1 VSIEA
6 VRIGGIP
13 VGGGAPLALIA
24 GPCVIE
30 SEALVLETAAAL
42 RDIAARLGMPL
53 VFKSSYDK
61 ANRTSG
67 KTYRGPGIKDGL
79 RILAKVKKETGLRVL
94 TDVHSPEE
102 AKAAAKVVDVLQI
115 PAMLCRQ
122 TDLVVAAAK
131 TGRSVNIKKGQFM
144 DPWSMKNI
152 LEKATS
158 TGNKD
163 VMLCER
169 GATFG
174 YQNLVVDMRSIPIM
188 KSFGCKVV
196 MDAGHA
202 VQQPGGLGNAS
213 GGMRDM
219 IPVIARCGVAA
230 GADGLF
236 IEVHENPDKGP
247 SDGPNMLKLADLP
260 ALLREVVAIRKA
272 LTPSRGR

>member
-1 VSIEA
+1 M
-6 VRIGGIP
+6 VRFFFIG
-13 VGGGAPLALIA
+13 

-30 SEALVLETAAAL
+30 GESHAL
-42 RDIAARLGMPL
+42 RHAKAIAAICRDLGID
-53 VFKSSYDK
+53 FIYKSSYDK

-67 KTYRGPGIKDGL
+67 RTFRGPGIKAGL
-79 RILAKVKKETGLRVL
+79 KILAKVKKMLGLRVL
-94 TDVHSPEE
+94 TDVHTPEDARE
-102 AKAAAKVVDVLQI
+102 AARVVDVLQI

-131 TGRSVNIKKGQFM
+131 TRRTVNIKKGQFM

-158 TGNKD
+158 TGNRD
-163 VMLCER
+163 IMLTER

-174 YQNLVVDMRSIPIM
+174 YQNLVVDMRAIPVM
-188 KSFGCKVV
+188 KSFGCPVV

-219 IPVIARCGVAA
+219 IPVLARAGVAA

-236 IEVHENPDKGP
+236 IEVHEDPDKGP

-260 ALLREVVAIRKA
+260 KLLRQVLAIRRA
-272 LTPSRGR
+272 LEDGA

>member
-1 VSIEA
+1 MTPFLF
-6 VRIGGIP
+6 IG
-13 VGGGAPLALIA
+13 

-30 SEALVLETAAAL
+30 SEAHAL
-42 RDIAARLGMPL
+42 RHARAISEICRDLGIDY
-53 VFKSSYDK
+53 VYKSSYDK

-67 KTYRGPGIKDGL
+67 KTYRGPGLKEGL
-79 RILAKVKKETGLRVL
+79 RILGKVKKLGLRVL

-102 AKAAAKVVDVLQI
+102 ARVAARTVDILQI

-122 TDLVVAAAK
+122 TDLVLSAAR
-131 TGRSVNIKKGQFM
+131 TGRTVNIKKGQFM

-158 TGNKD
+158 TGNRD
-163 VMLCER
+163 ILLTER
-169 GATFG
+169 GTTFG

-188 KSFGCKVV
+188 RSFGCRVL

-213 GGMRDM
+213 GGMREM
-219 IPVIARCGVAA
+219 IPILARCGTAA

-236 IEVHENPDKGP
+236 IEVHEDPDRGP
-247 SDGPNMLKLADLP
+247 SDGPNMLRLNDLP
-260 ALLREVVAIRKA
+260 ALLREVMAIRRA
-272 LTPSRGR
+272 VAPV

>member
-1 VSIEA
+1 MSGFFF
-6 VRIGGIP
+6 IG
-13 VGGGAPLALIA
+13 

-30 SEALVLETAAAL
+30 SEAHAL
-42 RDIAARLGMPL
+42 RHAKAIAEICADVR
-53 VFKSSYDK
+53 VDYIYKSSYDK

-67 KTYRGPGIKDGL
+67 KTYRGPGLKDGL
-79 RILAKVKKETGLRVL
+79 RILAKVKKQTGLRVL

-102 AKAAAKVVDVLQI
+102 AKTAAKVVDVLQI

-131 TGRSVNIKKGQFM
+131 TGRTVNIKKGQFM
-144 DPWSMKNI
+144 DPWAMRNI

-188 KSFGCKVV
+188 KSFGCRVV

-236 IEVHENPDKGP
+236 IEVHENPDQGP
-247 SDGPNMLKLADLP
+247 SDGPNMLRLADLP
-260 ALLREVVAIRKA
+260 ALLRDVVAIRKA
-272 LTPSRGR
+272 LTPSKGR

>member
-1 VSIEA
+1 MTQFFF
-6 VRIGGIP
+6 IG
-13 VGGGAPLALIA
+13 

-30 SEALVLETAAAL
+30 SGAHAIRHAKAISEIC
-42 RDIAARLGMPL
+42 RDAGVDFIY
-53 VFKSSYDK
+53 KSSYDK

-67 KTYRGPGIKDGL
+67 KTYRGPGLKEGL
-79 RILAKVKKETGLRVL
+79 KILAGVKKLGLRVL
-94 TDVHSPEE
+94 TDVHSPGE

-131 TGRSVNIKKGQFM
+131 TGRTVNIKKGQFM

-163 VMLCER
+163 VMLTER
-169 GATFG
+169 GASFG
-174 YQNLVVDMRSIPIM
+174 YRNLVVDMRAIPIM
-188 KSFGCKVV
+188 KSFGCRVV

-219 IPVIARCGVAA
+219 IPVLARCGVAA

-260 ALLREVVAIRKA
+260 ALLRDVVAIRRA
-272 LTPSRGR
+272 LTPA

>member
-1 VSIEA
+1 MDFFF
-6 VRIGGIP
+6 IG
-13 VGGGAPLALIA
+13 

-30 SEALVLETAAAL
+30 SEAHAIRHAKAIAEIC
-42 RDIAARLGMPL
+42 RDAGVGFIY
-53 VFKSSYDK
+53 KSSYDK

-67 KTYRGPGIKDGL
+67 KTYRGPGLKEGL
-79 RILAKVKKETGLRVL
+79 RILGRVKKLGLRVL

-122 TDLVVAAAK
+122 TDLVQAAAN
-131 TGRSVNIKKGQFM
+131 TGRTLNIKKGQFM

-163 VMLCER
+163 VWLTER

-174 YQNLVVDMRSIPIM
+174 YQNLVVDMRAIPIM
-188 KSFGCKVV
+188 KSFGCPVV

-202 VQQPGGLGNAS
+202 VQQPGGLGHAS
-213 GGMRDM
+213 GGMREM

-247 SDGPNMLKLADLP
+247 SDGPNMLRLSDLP
-260 ALLREVVAIRKA
+260 ALLREVVAIRRA
-272 LTPSRGR
+272 LTRA

>member
-1 VSIEA
+1 MDFFF
-6 VRIGGIP
+6 IG
-13 VGGGAPLALIA
+13 

-30 SEALVLETAAAL
+30 SEAHAIRHAKAIAEIC
-42 RDIAARLGMPL
+42 RDAGVDFIY
-53 VFKSSYDK
+53 KSSYDK

-67 KTYRGPGIKDGL
+67 KTYRGPGLKEGL
-79 RILAKVKKETGLRVL
+79 RILGQVKKLGLRVL
-94 TDVHSPEE
+94 TDVHSPGE

-122 TDLVVAAAK
+122 TDLVQAAAR
-131 TGRSVNIKKGQFM
+131 TGRTVNIKKGQFM

-163 VMLCER
+163 VWLTER

-174 YQNLVVDMRSIPIM
+174 YQNLVVDMRAIPIM
-188 KSFGCKVV
+188 KSFGCPVV

-213 GGMRDM
+213 GGMRTM
-219 IPVIARCGVAA
+219 IPVIARCGTAA

-247 SDGPNMLKLADLP
+247 SDGPNMLRLSDLP
-260 ALLREVVAIRKA
+260 ALLREAVAIRRA
-272 LTPSRGR
+272 LTRA

>member
-1 VSIEA
+1 MNFFF
-6 VRIGGIP
+6 IG
-13 VGGGAPLALIA
+13 

-30 SEALVLETAAAL
+30 SEAHAL
-42 RDIAARLGMPL
+42 RHAKAISEICRDAGVDYI
-53 VFKSSYDK
+53 FKSSYDK

-67 KTYRGPGIKDGL
+67 KTYRGPGLREGL
-79 RILAKVKKETGLRVL
+79 RILGKVKKLGLRVL
-94 TDVHSPEE
+94 TDVHSPQE
-102 AKAAAKVVDVLQI
+102 ANAAARVVDVLQI

-131 TGRSVNIKKGQFM
+131 TGRTVNIKKGQFM

-158 TGNKD
+158 TGNRD
-163 VMLCER
+163 VMLTER
-169 GATFG
+169 GASFG
-174 YQNLVVDMRSIPIM
+174 YRNLVVDMRAIPIM
-188 KSFGCKVV
+188 KSFGCPVV

-219 IPVIARCGVAA
+219 IPVLARAGVAA

-236 IEVHENPDKGP
+236 IEVHENPDRGP
-247 SDGPNMLKLADLP
+247 SDGPNMLRLSDLP
-260 ALLREVVAIRKA
+260 ELLRVVVAIRRA
-272 LTPSRGR
+272 LTQA

>member
-1 VSIEA
+1 MTDFFF
-6 VRIGGIP
+6 IG
-13 VGGGAPLALIA
+13 

-30 SEALVLETAAAL
+30 SEAHAL
-42 RDIAARLGMPL
+42 RHANAISDACRAAG
-53 VFKSSYDK
+53 VEYIYKSSFDK

-67 KTYRGPGIKDGL
+67 KTYRGPGLKDGL

-131 TGRSVNIKKGQFM
+131 TGRTVNIKKGQFM
-144 DPWSMKNI
+144 DPWAMRNI
-152 LEKATS
+152 LEKATA
-158 TGNKD
+158 TGNRD
-163 VMLCER
+163 VMLTER

-174 YQNLVVDMRSIPIM
+174 YGNLVVDMRAIPIM

-202 VQQPGGLGNAS
+202 VQQPGGLGHAS
-213 GGMRDM
+213 GGMREM
-219 IPVIARCGVAA
+219 IPTLARAGVAA

-247 SDGPNMLKLADLP
+247 SDGPNMLRLGDLE
-260 ALLREVVAIRKA
+260 ALLREVVAIRRA
-272 LTPSRGR
+272 LAPA